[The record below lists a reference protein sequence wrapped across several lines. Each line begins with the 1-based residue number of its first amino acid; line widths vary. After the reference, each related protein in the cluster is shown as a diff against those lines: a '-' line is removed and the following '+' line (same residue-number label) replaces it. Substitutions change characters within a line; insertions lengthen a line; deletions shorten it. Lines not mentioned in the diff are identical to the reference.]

1 VAGLRSDPT
10 APAIVAAVVS
20 LSEALGLS
28 PVAEGVETEDD
39 AHLLQAL
46 GCRFAQGYLYARP
59 MGVREATA
67 WLLGTDVGSGLGVRR

>member
-1 VAGLRSDPT
+1 VAGLRTDPT

-28 PVAEGVETEDD
+28 PVAEGVESPED
-39 AHLLQAL
+39 AHLLRSL

-59 MGVREATA
+59 MPGREATA
-67 WLLGTDVGSGLGVRR
+67 WLQGMDVGSDLGVRP